1 MAIKNAYG
9 ISATPTFIL
18 IAPNHDIVEQDMWP
32 ISSTQTF
39 INYIEPYG
47 LLPAECADVTANF
60 SSDVTELCGSGTV
73 QFSDMSVG
81 DITTW
86 EWTFEGGDPETSTEQ
101 NPTVTYNTVGSWDVT
116 LTVNGDDGATFMV
129 EDYMSIY
136 EVPDVTMQPLD
147 VACVFWAPY
156 ELTGGLPEGGEYS
169 GPGVTDGMFDPEAA
183 GIGTHLITYAY
194 TSEYGCY
201 NTAEESLMVDACT
214 GIDEVKESEIQ
225 VYPNPASDMVHI
237 ASKSVMV
244 SVSIYSYTGQ
254 LIENVKL
261 SGRDYQFNTTSYPA
275 GVYSIKIE
283 TEESVISKRLIIK

>member
-1 MAIKNAYG
+1 M
-9 ISATPTFIL
+9 
-18 IAPNHDIVEQDMWP
+18 
-32 ISSTQTF
+32 ST
-39 INYIEPYG
+39 G
-47 LLPAECADVTANF
+47 DVT
-60 SSDVTELCGSGTV
+60 S
-73 QFSDMSVG
+73 
-81 DITTW
+81 W

-183 GIGTHLITYAY
+183 GIGAHLITYAY
-194 TSEYGCY
+194 TSDDGCY
-201 NTAEESLMVDACT
+201 NTAEETLMVDACT
-214 GIDEVKESEIQ
+214 GIDEVKESAVK
-225 VYPNPASDMVHI
+225 VYPNPASDVVHI
-237 ASKSVMV
+237 ASKTDMIII
-244 SVSIYSYTGQ
+244 SIYSYTGQ
-254 LIENVKL
+254 LIEKVQL
-261 SGRDYQFNTTSYPA
+261 SGKDYQFNTTSYPA

-283 TEESVISKRLIIK
+283 TEENIISKRLIIK